1 MSVPSRQQALS
12 NSRWVWVIRHAKA
25 QNPAHTADIE
35 RPLAAQGQTDSL
47 HVGRQLME
55 HRTTQIIYTSGAL
68 RAFTTAKILGEVTGA
83 KVVGRTELYASTS
96 EELLCTIQKIDKAI
110 ETAAIVAH
118 NPGISELAN
127 LLDLHQRPIV
137 LPPAGCIGFSYD
149 GDWCDAHFDSF
160 TRSIYFHP

>member
-1 MSVPSRQQALS
+1 MGPAAYGTPYYS
-12 NSRWVWVIRHAKA
+12 NNLYKWS
-25 QNPAHTADIE
+25 TAGIYDSQDI
-35 RPLAAQGQTDSL
+35 
-47 HVGRQLME
+47 
-55 HRTTQIIYTSGAL
+55 
-68 RAFTTAKILGEVTGA
+68 GEVTGA

-96 EELLCTIQKIDKAI
+96 EELLSTIQKIDKAI